1 MQAPSGKK
9 SHPRSL
15 SVNERSSF
23 SCIRTKTWLQQIRF
37 EGSYM
42 FCGVLGSTIFLL
54 KECNISSTYSGSA
67 RYGSN
72 ASS

>member
-23 SCIRTKTWLQQIRF
+23 SCIRIKTSLQQIGF

-42 FCGVLGSTIFLL
+42 FCGVVLALHFFFGKSVAFQEFLVGQ
-54 KECNISSTYSGSA
+54 NV
-67 RYGSN
+67 R
-72 ASS
+72 

>member
-23 SCIRTKTWLQQIRF
+23 SCVRIKTSLQQIEF

-42 FCGVLGSTIFLL
+42 FCGVVLALHFYFIF
-54 KECNISSTYSGSA
+54 A
-67 RYGSN
+67 RV
-72 ASS
+72 